1 MEKDTCYRFSM
12 WRIKS
17 ELEDAG
23 APYDRRAAV
32 YDRLVRSR
40 TYNRLAWS
48 TTPYES
54 AQFAAEAIASA
65 DGPLLEAAAGSAA
78 ATAELHARSPR
89 PTVLVDLSQAMLERA
104 AHRIAAARDDG
115 ELEFPAHI
123 RLVQADLFA
132 LPFPAHGFS
141 TILGLGLTH
150 LFENL
155 PALVNA
161 LRVQL
166 APDGELHLAGLVAQ
180 TRRGRRYLELL
191 HRAGEVARPRTAE
204 ELHRLLG
211 HPPSFR
217 TTGCMA
223 YLTLPA
229 TTPDAPA
236 CAAPSGKPR

>member
-48 TTPYES
+48 TTPYEY

-115 ELEFPAHI
+115 ELEFPRTSA
-123 RLVQADLFA
+123 
-132 LPFPAHGFS
+132 S
-141 TILGLGLTH
+141 C
-150 LFENL
+150 
-155 PALVNA
+155 
-161 LRVQL
+161 
-166 APDGELHLAGLVAQ
+166 
-180 TRRGRRYLELL
+180 
-191 HRAGEVARPRTAE
+191 RPTCSRCRFQRT
-204 ELHRLLG
+204 G
-211 HPPSFR
+211 S
-217 TTGCMA
+217 
-223 YLTLPA
+223 
-229 TTPDAPA
+229 
-236 CAAPSGKPR
+236 APSSGWDSPTCSRTYPRS